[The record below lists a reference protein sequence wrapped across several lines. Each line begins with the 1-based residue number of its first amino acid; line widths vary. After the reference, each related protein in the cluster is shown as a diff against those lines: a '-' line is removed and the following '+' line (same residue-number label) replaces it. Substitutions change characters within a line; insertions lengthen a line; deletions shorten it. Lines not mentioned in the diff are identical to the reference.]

1 MIEQRF
7 FFFRSIDRINKE
19 SRMRKRSSLIAC
31 LTGFMLFS
39 LTAAGLAADFSAD
52 MINKAG
58 GRTFK
63 GKIFVSKDKTRMESP
78 ESISITRMDKKVVW
92 ILMPKEK
99 MYMEQSFNPAQA
111 PATSEKVTGEVER
124 KKIGQ
129 EVIDGKNTDKYEVVY
144 LQNKKKTSM
153 YQWIAQSIAMPVKM
167 AAVDGSWSIEY
178 KNIKTG
184 KQPDSIFEIPQG
196 YQSFSMGKPTMKD
209 LFKGLSR

>member
-1 MIEQRF
+1 
-7 FFFRSIDRINKE
+7 
-19 SRMRKRSSLIAC
+19 MRKRSSLIAC